1 MFLSF
6 SKYQAAGND
15 FIIIDDRAGSFP
27 SEKDQFIHNLCHRR
41 FGIGADG
48 LLLLQ
53 TSSIAS
59 FRIRIFNS
67 DGKEVAMCGNGM
79 RCFVHYLGTL
89 GFREQPFV
97 VETMHETI
105 LCQIEGDKISI
116 KLDKPIVFHWGIEL
130 QTDNQ
135 SLEVFVVHTGVPHAV
150 IFVDDLDHVDV
161 QGLGRKIR
169 NHTLFAPHGVNVN
182 FAKMGSDGSVHVRT
196 YERGVEGETYSCGT
210 GAAAVAL
217 TVSQKCNLLGPI
229 RIIPFSKHFLEV
241 HVSEASSG
249 GKELELIGYAAS
261 VFEGRVAVDQFL

>member
-27 SEKDQFIHNLCHRR
+27 AEKDQFIHNLCHRR

-53 TSSIAS
+53 KSSIAN
-59 FRIRIFNS
+59 FRIRIFNA

-79 RCFVHYLGTL
+79 RCFVHYLGSL
-89 GFREQPFV
+89 GFRGDPFV
-97 VETMHETI
+97 VETMHDTVYCHI
-105 LCQIEGDKISI
+105 KGDKISV
-116 KLDKPIVFHWGIEL
+116 KLDNPSVLYWGVEL
-130 QTDNQ
+130 EADNQ
-135 SLEVFVVHTGVPHAV
+135 SLEAFVVHTGVPHAV

-161 QGLGRKIR
+161 EGLGRKVR
-169 NHTLFAPHGVNVN
+169 NHSLFAPHGVNVN

-217 TVSQKCNLLGPI
+217 TVSQKDNLLGSI
-229 RIIPFSKHFLEV
+229 RIIPFSK
-241 HVSEASSG
+241 
-249 GKELELIGYAAS
+249 
-261 VFEGRVAVDQFL
+261 QFL